1 MATSCHTMDVYST
14 TNDVF
19 WLLGVEPGEQNRLLV
34 TWGHHVH
41 DRATWC
47 LIDEV
52 AVHAVVGQQRIT
64 RVVEDDDSGEIF
76 VLCSTVAD
84 ARRLSDYSV
93 DVSGDC
99 IIFKTVHH
107 LNLIGSPYDL
117 NYLNKTKPI
126 RWHWDFVCSRYCSLS
141 YISSTSS
148 SSSHDWLWSME

>member
-1 MATSCHTMDVYST
+1 MATTYHTTDVYST
-14 TNDVF
+14 PNDVF
-19 WLLGVEPGEQNRLLV
+19 WQLGVDLGEQNMLLV

-41 DRATWC
+41 DRAMRC
-47 LIDEV
+47 LIVEA

-84 ARRLSDYSV
+84 AHWLYDYSV
-93 DVSGDC
+93 DVSGYC
-99 IIFKTVHH
+99 IIFKTVHR

-126 RWHWDFVCSRYCSLS
+126 RRH
-141 YISSTSS
+141 
-148 SSSHDWLWSME
+148 